1 MPKHILILGGGV
13 GGTITANLLAHALA
27 PQEAEVTLISASEN
41 HEYMPAWL
49 YIPFE
54 GVDISCSRSESSLLD
69 PRVKFIVGMATHIDT
84 KQKEVI
90 VEPPLDADIIGNMGG
105 AKRAT
110 FTYDYLVLATGA
122 RLYLEDLPG
131 LSESRGKW
139 HDFYH
144 YEGVLRLYQA
154 LQEFQK
160 GRIVVAIGGVP
171 YRCPPAPLEFVFL
184 LDEWLTKRGIR
195 DQVEIEYL
203 YPLPRVF
210 PIETVADLVTPLL
223 EERKIQYQ
231 TFVNVEEVDTE
242 KQQLRSLEGNTFTYD
257 LLVIVPPHRGAKVI
271 ADCGLGDA
279 QGWLPTDR
287 YTLEVKGQEDV
298 FAIGDA
304 TDLPVS
310 KSGSAAHF
318 EAKVV
323 AARIVAAIRKE
334 DYDSH
339 TSVYDGEVMCFL
351 ETGYGKATQLVFD
364 YNHPPTP
371 PRPNRY
377 YHLEKQIFNRLYWYI
392 VPSGRV

>member
-1 MPKHILILGGGV
+1 MPKHILIVGGGV
-13 GGTITANLLAHALA
+13 GGTITANLLAHTLS
-27 PQEAEVTLISASEN
+27 PQEAEVTLISASED
-41 HEYMPAWL
+41 HLYMPAWL
-49 YIPFE
+49 YIPFQ
-54 GVDISCSRSESSLLD
+54 GQDNSDARPESSLLD
-69 PRVKFIVGMATHIDT
+69 PRVKFIVGTATHIDT
-84 KQKEVI
+84 KQREVT
-90 VEPPLDADIIGNMGG
+90 VEPPPQADLIGNMGG
-105 AKRAT
+105 AKKAT
-110 FTYDYLVLATGA
+110 FAYDYLVLATGA

-131 LSESRGKW
+131 LSEGLGKW

-144 YEGVLRLYQA
+144 REGAQNLYQA

-184 LDEWLTKRGIR
+184 LDEWLSKRGIR

-210 PIETVADLVTPLL
+210 PIETVAELVTPLL
-223 EERKIQYQ
+223 EERKIKYQ
-231 TFVNVEEVDTE
+231 TFVNLAEVDTE
-242 KQQLRSLEGNTFTYD
+242 KRQLTSLEGDSFTYD

-271 ADCGLGDA
+271 EESGLGDA

-287 YTLEVKGQEDV
+287 YTLEVKGQEGV

-323 AARIVAAIRKE
+323 TARIVASLREEAQ
-334 DYDSH
+334 DTD
-339 TSVYDGEVMCFL
+339 TALYDGEVMCFL

-364 YNHPPTP
+364 YSHPPAP

-377 YHLEKQIFNRLYWYI
+377 YHLEKQLFNRLYWYI